1 MKERVSLLKSKID
14 EDLGSIGRIYAKIH
28 TLTADMDDVP
38 KEGDTIQLA
47 YHLHNLY
54 NAFENIF
61 VNVASTFEN
70 NVEDRSKWHS
80 ELLRRM
86 TLDIESIRPRLI
98 SRTTANYLD
107 ELRRFRHLFR
117 HSYDFDLEWERQ
129 HLVLKK
135 AELLE
140 GIYKSEIDEFKRF
153 LDELIK

>member
-1 MKERVSLLKSKID
+1 MRSSIKSKID
-14 EDLGSIGRIYAKIH
+14 EDLESIGRIYAKIH
-28 TLTADMDDVP
+28 TLTADMDDIP
-38 KEGDTIQLA
+38 KEGDIIQLA
-47 YHLHNLY
+47 YHLHDLY

-61 VNVASTFEN
+61 ANVASTFEN
-70 NVEDRSKWHS
+70 NVEDRLKWHS
-80 ELLRRM
+80 VLLRRM
-86 TLDIESIRPRLI
+86 ILDIESIRPKLI

-140 GIYKSEIDEFKRF
+140 GTYKSEIDEFKRF
-153 LDELIK
+153 LDDLIK